1 MSAGSIRLIR
11 NPGERFSRLA
21 ITPMPVAPPP
31 ITAMSVVSSEALA
44 PAWEFLRRSE
54 WVGARQAAARET
66 LSPLAARR
74 WRATSGCNPPVTVA
88 LATAEQQAAP
98 ADQQKLLEKTSKSLI
113 FLWISKRHGLCKQTR
128 QRLRDRASHLSE
140 LPEVPSEHVVT
151 ACFPPSS
158 RRSTRTTEPAS
169 RASTDAAGGTTTLQ
183 G

>member
-21 ITPMPVAPPP
+21 ITPMPAAPPP

-44 PAWEFLRRSE
+44 LCMGVPSTIR
-54 WVGARQAAARET
+54 VGGRAPGHRARNPIT
-66 LSPLAARR
+66 LAARR
-74 WRATSGCNPPVTVA
+74 RRAASGCNPPVTVA

-98 ADQQKLLEKTSKSLI
+98 ADQQKLLEQTSNSLI
-113 FLWISKRHGLCKQTR
+113 FLLISKRHGLCKQTR
-128 QRLRDRASHLSE
+128 QRLGDRASHLSE

-151 ACFPPSS
+151 ACFPSPLQAFHPHYRTREP
-158 RRSTRTTEPAS
+158 RR
-169 RASTDAAGGTTTLQ
+169 TDAAGGTTTLQ